1 MKSCSQSFGLNNFI
15 LYIWKWI
22 SQKIKQTLYWSDWEY
37 HHLMLKNMSVIP
49 LWMWGVY
56 LKMGP
61 PQVKRLTR
69 LINIKVFWKQKQ
81 EILHSC
87 LSLLPQTNGLFFLL
101 WFELFQWEHNLLLFI
116 IIFITCHCLFFG
128 VFFSAINCKKK
139 KSSSQVDI
147 HKLSW
152 GT

>member
-87 LSLLPQTNGLFFLL
+87 LSLLPQTNGLFFFCSDLSCFSENTTCCFSSLSLL
-101 WFELFQWEHNLLLFI
+101 HVTASFLAS
-116 IIFITCHCLFFG
+116 FFLPLS
-128 VFFSAINCKKK
+128 VKKK
-139 KSSSQVDI
+139 NHL
-147 HKLSW
+147 HK
-152 GT
+152 